1 MTRALQGALLSFP
14 LPPGSLPVSAFPLP
28 SPALAG
34 SFVGMSAGPPRVSAL
49 LFPPRFSPV
58 SFPLPCVQFFSTFVP
73 RGSASGSFR
82 LPFVRFSPPS
92 PMHSRS
98 GWLAR
103 LRFPRL
109 RVAVVFSPAFP
120 SASFPFLEVSSLS
133 LRPVHFPFVQ
143 FSPLRFDRISLVL
156 QTSSM
161 IPGFLSIAG
170 STTPSS
176 GFGSV
181 ARGSRRSAPHTTLP
195 ERQLRSVRQWCINL
209 SPNEALWTGNRG
221 LWVLISSALRDVG
234 SPVS

>member
-143 FSPLRFDRISLVL
+143 FSPLRFDRISPDP
-156 QTSSM
+156 SARFDRPR
-161 IPGFLSIAG
+161 IPCGFRFYH
-170 STTPSS
+170 PE
-176 GFGSV
+176 FGVRFCGPRV
-181 ARGSRRSAPHTTLP
+181 APERAPHH
-195 ERQLRSVRQWCINL
+195 
-209 SPNEALWTGNRG
+209 SPRAAT
-221 LWVLISSALRDVG
+221 
-234 SPVS
+234 